1 VFGKAPKPRRERG
14 YHRLLVPLDAR
25 VESFDAFRIA
35 CGLAADDSAEISAV
49 AVVEIPA
56 PLPLDARFDGVE
68 ADARRLLERAGA
80 TADAYGV
87 KVVPRVVRARDF
99 GAAIVEEATSRR
111 SEIIVVGARRA
122 ELAVSAR
129 RAAPD
134 PVLRVLRGAPCRVMV
149 VSAPT
154 PAAA

>member
-1 VFGKAPKPRRERG
+1 MQRSRTTSTCMSRTSVARSSRIRRGRATSSTSRAWAIGWSIRRTRLRASFRSRAGSPARLKTGSRLYDGVFGKGPKPRRERG

-68 ADARRLLERAGA
+68 ADAR
-80 TADAYGV
+80 
-87 KVVPRVVRARDF
+87 
-99 GAAIVEEATSRR
+99 
-111 SEIIVVGARRA
+111 
-122 ELAVSAR
+122 
-129 RAAPD
+129 
-134 PVLRVLRGAPCRVMV
+134 
-149 VSAPT
+149 
-154 PAAA
+154 